1 MKNIFK
7 AFLLV
12 IISLYNLLGQ
22 CVVCKS
28 AVESARQQSMEGLA
42 KGVNTGILYL
52 LPVPYLLV
60 VGIGIW
66 WYKNY
71 KKKQRENQEF

>member
-1 MKNIFK
+1 MKRIFQ
-7 AFLLV
+7 AFLL
-12 IISLYNLLGQ
+12 IIIFLYTSFGQ
-22 CVVCKS
+22 CIVCKS

-52 LPVPYLLV
+52 LPLPYLLV

-66 WYKNY
+66 WYRNY
-71 KKKQRENQEF
+71 KKKQKENI